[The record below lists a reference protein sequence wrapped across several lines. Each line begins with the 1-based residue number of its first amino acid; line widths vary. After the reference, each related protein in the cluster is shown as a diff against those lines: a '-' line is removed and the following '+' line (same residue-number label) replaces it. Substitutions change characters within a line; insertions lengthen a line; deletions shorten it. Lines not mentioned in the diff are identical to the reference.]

1 MSTEKLE
8 IGICDDSI
16 EDLKKIQ
23 SVFHQCMLEFGEN
36 NFFLHVYSS
45 GKSMCEDSK
54 NRTFDLVF
62 IDWEMPEVDGFDLA
76 QRLYMENSEIKLA
89 FVSNHENMVFEAYEY
104 TPFWFVRKRC
114 IEKDMRKAMQKYFDM
129 TAAAMSGLFGENMP
143 DLSQLTSMMSLLQPS
158 DAPPKEPV
166 PETGQTEK
174 DQDKEE

>member
-76 QRLYMENSEIKLA
+76 
-89 FVSNHENMVFEAYEY
+89 
-104 TPFWFVRKRC
+104 
-114 IEKDMRKAMQKYFDM
+114 
-129 TAAAMSGLFGENMP
+129 
-143 DLSQLTSMMSLLQPS
+143 
-158 DAPPKEPV
+158 
-166 PETGQTEK
+166 
-174 DQDKEE
+174 